1 MAKESIIAGLDI
13 GSSKI
18 SVVVGNTWQ
27 GQREGVEIIGVG
39 HATSEG
45 VRRGSVVDIAQTA
58 EAIRKAIS
66 DAELMSG
73 VTIES
78 ACVGISGDHIVG
90 QTSHGVVAVA
100 SVPEISQEDVE
111 RAMTAARAVSIPAG
125 RDILHVIEQNF
136 VVDTQNRIKEP
147 VGMSGAR
154 LEAYAYIITS
164 GVTAMQNLLNSIEKA
179 GLTHVETLVASPLA
193 STEAVLSQDEREV
206 GIALADIG
214 DGTTEIIIYKEDAIQ
229 HTAVLP
235 IGGQHVTNDI
245 AQYLKVTL
253 PEAEELKLQRGCAWT
268 ALVGPED
275 AEPIPTVVGTNRPRF
290 IDKVDLAQI
299 IEYRMVEIFDALA
312 DELGDMQH
320 PDMQLPAGLVLTGG
334 TALMDGLTEL
344 AEQLIPVRV
353 QVGYPKELKG
363 LTDRVNHPM
372 YATGIGLVLYGSA
385 LRRQAL
391 ELSSRQRPS
400 GVGAL
405 MQRVKEWFGY

>member
-18 SVVVGNTWQ
+18 SVVVGNAWQ
-27 GQREGVEIIGVG
+27 GQREGLEIIGVG
-39 HATSEG
+39 HAPSEG
-45 VRRGSVVDIAQTA
+45 VRRGSVVDITQTA

-73 VTIES
+73 ITIES
-78 ACVGISGDHIVG
+78 ACVGISGEHIVG

-100 SVPEISQEDVE
+100 NVPEISQADVE

-147 VGMSGAR
+147 LGMSGAR

-179 GLTHVETLVASPLA
+179 GLTHVETLVAAPLA

-214 DGTTEIIIYKEDAIQ
+214 DGTTEIIVYKEDAIQ

-235 IGGQHVTNDI
+235 VGGQHVTNDI

-253 PEAEELKLQRGCAWT
+253 PEAEELKLHRGCAWT

-299 IEYRMVEIFDALA
+299 IEYRMVEILEALA
-312 DELGDMQH
+312 YELG
-320 PDMQLPAGLVLTGG
+320 DMQLPAGLMLTGG
-334 TALMDGLTEL
+334 TSLMDGLTEL
-344 AEQLIPVRV
+344 AEQIIPVRV

-385 LRRQAL
+385 LRRQQSEEA
-391 ELSSRQRPS
+391 SRHRPS
-400 GVGAL
+400 GIGAL

>member
-18 SVVVGNTWQ
+18 SVVVGNAWQ
-27 GQREGVEIIGVG
+27 GQREGLEIIGVG
-39 HATSEG
+39 HAPSEG
-45 VRRGSVVDIAQTA
+45 VRRGSVVDITQTA

-78 ACVGISGDHIVG
+78 ACVGISGEHIVG

-100 SVPEISQEDVE
+100 NVPEISQADVE

-147 VGMSGAR
+147 LGMSGAR

-179 GLTHVETLVASPLA
+179 GLTHVETLVAAPLA

-214 DGTTEIIIYKEDAIQ
+214 DGTTEIIVYKEDAIQ

-235 IGGQHVTNDI
+235 VGGQHVTNDI

-253 PEAEELKLQRGCAWT
+253 PEAEELKLHRGCAWT

-299 IEYRMVEIFDALA
+299 IEYRMVEILEALA
-312 DELGDMQH
+312 YELG
-320 PDMQLPAGLVLTGG
+320 DMQLPAGLMLTGG
-334 TALMDGLTEL
+334 TSLMDGLTEL
-344 AEQLIPVRV
+344 AEQIIPVRV

-385 LRRQAL
+385 LRLQEL

-400 GVGAL
+400 GLGAL

>member
-18 SVVVGNTWQ
+18 SVVVGNAWQ
-27 GQREGVEIIGVG
+27 GQREGLEIIGVG
-39 HATSEG
+39 HAPSEG
-45 VRRGSVVDIAQTA
+45 VRRGSVVDITQTA

-73 VTIES
+73 ITIES
-78 ACVGISGDHIVG
+78 ACVGISGEHIVG

-100 SVPEISQEDVE
+100 NVPEISQADVE

-147 VGMSGAR
+147 LGMSGAR

-179 GLTHVETLVASPLA
+179 GLTHVETLVAAPLA

-214 DGTTEIIIYKEDAIQ
+214 DGTTEIIVYKEDAIQ

-235 IGGQHVTNDI
+235 VGGQHVTNDI

-253 PEAEELKLQRGCAWT
+253 PEAEELKLHRGCAWT

-299 IEYRMVEIFDALA
+299 IEYRMVEILEALA
-312 DELGDMQH
+312 YELG
-320 PDMQLPAGLVLTGG
+320 DMQLPAGLMLTGG
-334 TALMDGLTEL
+334 TSLMDGLTEL
-344 AEQLIPVRV
+344 AEQIIPVRV

-385 LRRQAL
+385 LRRQ
-391 ELSSRQRPS
+391 EFESSLRQRPS
-400 GVGAL
+400 GLGAL

>member
-18 SVVVGNTWQ
+18 SVVVGNAWQ
-27 GQREGVEIIGVG
+27 GQREGLEIIGVG
-39 HATSEG
+39 HAPSEG

-73 VTIES
+73 ITIES
-78 ACVGISGDHIVG
+78 ACVGISGEHIVG

-100 SVPEISQEDVE
+100 NVPEISQADVE

-147 VGMSGAR
+147 LGMSGAR

-179 GLTHVETLVASPLA
+179 GLTHVETLVAAPLA

-214 DGTTEIIIYKEDAIQ
+214 DGTTEIIVYKEDAIQ

-235 IGGQHVTNDI
+235 VGGQHVTNDI

-253 PEAEELKLQRGCAWT
+253 PEAEELKLHRGCAWT

-299 IEYRMVEIFDALA
+299 IEYRMVEILEALA
-312 DELGDMQH
+312 YELG
-320 PDMQLPAGLVLTGG
+320 DMQLPAGLMLTGG
-334 TALMDGLTEL
+334 TSLMDGLTEL
-344 AEQLIPVRV
+344 AEQIIPVRV

-385 LRRQAL
+385 LRLQEL

-400 GVGAL
+400 GLGAL

>member
-18 SVVVGNTWQ
+18 SVVVGNAWQ
-27 GQREGVEIIGVG
+27 GQREGLEIIGVG
-39 HATSEG
+39 HAPSEG
-45 VRRGSVVDIAQTA
+45 VRRGSVVDITQTA

-78 ACVGISGDHIVG
+78 ACVGISGEHIVG

-100 SVPEISQEDVE
+100 NVPEISQADVE

-147 VGMSGAR
+147 LGMSGAR

-179 GLTHVETLVASPLA
+179 GLTHVETLVAAPLA

-214 DGTTEIIIYKEDAIQ
+214 DGTTEIIVYKEDAIQ

-235 IGGQHVTNDI
+235 VGGQHVTNDI

-253 PEAEELKLQRGCAWT
+253 PEAEELKLHRGCAWT

-275 AEPIPTVVGTNRPRF
+275 TEPIPTVVGTNRPRF

-299 IEYRMVEIFDALA
+299 IEYRMVEILEALA
-312 DELGDMQH
+312 YELG
-320 PDMQLPAGLVLTGG
+320 DMQLPAGLMLTGG
-334 TALMDGLTEL
+334 TSLMDGLTEL
-344 AEQLIPVRV
+344 AEQIIPVRV

-385 LRRQAL
+385 LRLQEL

-400 GVGAL
+400 GLGAL